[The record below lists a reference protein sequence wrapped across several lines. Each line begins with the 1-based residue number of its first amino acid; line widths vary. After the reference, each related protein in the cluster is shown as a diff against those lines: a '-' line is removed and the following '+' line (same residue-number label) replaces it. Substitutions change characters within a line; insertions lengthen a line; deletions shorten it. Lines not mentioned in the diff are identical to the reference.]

1 MIYEQS
7 IDYLKGLTKF
17 GINLGLG
24 RIEELLRRLGNPHR
38 RLKIVHIGGTN
49 GKGSTTAMVASILG
63 AAGYKVGRFTSP
75 HLHSYT
81 ERFVINGVAI
91 PEIKLVELISYIK
104 PFLEEMVSDGY
115 EHPTEFEVSTALAL
129 VYFEREATDY
139 VVLEVGMGGAIDS
152 TNIVTP
158 LVSVITNVSLDHV
171 DYLGGTVEEI
181 ARVKAGIIK
190 QNTPVITAAEG
201 SPLEIIREVA
211 KEKDCPLV
219 QIGKQAT
226 WVSDK
231 SFLAGQQKFT
241 VYGLKDTYHINLPL
255 IGEHQQ
261 INAATAIAG
270 VEVLLSLK
278 GECLSP
284 QTIEEGLSMV
294 KWPGRLEILT
304 HKPMTIIDGAH
315 NLAGAIVLRRALEKY
330 FSGRSII
337 MILGMLADKERA
349 KVVAELAP
357 LAKTI
362 IVTRSNS
369 PRAGDWQRVAQYAR
383 EYVKDVMVEECVEK
397 AVELALNNAGSEELV
412 CITGSLYMIAEAR
425 QFLISKDIA

>member
-1 MIYEQS
+1 
-7 IDYLKGLTKF
+7 
-17 GINLGLG
+17 
-24 RIEELLRRLGNPHR
+24 
-38 RLKIVHIGGTN
+38 
-49 GKGSTTAMVASILG
+49 
-63 AAGYKVGRFTSP
+63 
-75 HLHSYT
+75 
-81 ERFVINGVAI
+81 
-91 PEIKLVELISYIK
+91 
-104 PFLEEMVSDGY
+104 
-115 EHPTEFEVSTALAL
+115 
-129 VYFEREATDY
+129 
-139 VVLEVGMGGAIDS
+139 
-152 TNIVTP
+152 
-158 LVSVITNVSLDHV
+158 
-171 DYLGGTVEEI
+171 
-181 ARVKAGIIK
+181 
-190 QNTPVITAAEG
+190 
-201 SPLEIIREVA
+201 
-211 KEKDCPLV
+211 
-219 QIGKQAT
+219 
-226 WVSDK
+226 
-231 SFLAGQQKFT
+231 
-241 VYGLKDTYHINLPL
+241 
-255 IGEHQQ
+255 
-261 INAATAIAG
+261 
-270 VEVLLSLK
+270 
-278 GECLSP
+278 
-284 QTIEEGLSMV
+284 MV